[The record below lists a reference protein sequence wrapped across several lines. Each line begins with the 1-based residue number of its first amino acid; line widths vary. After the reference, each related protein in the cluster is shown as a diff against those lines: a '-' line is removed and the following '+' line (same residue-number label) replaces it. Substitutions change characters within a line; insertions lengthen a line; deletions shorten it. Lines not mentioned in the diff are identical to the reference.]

1 MAKAAR
7 ERLARLLGGEE
18 AGAFSGQVSLPADL
32 LRLEVEGVGPIR
44 LPVKPAQA
52 KKLCAVASPAKFGYR
67 DETILDPAVRDTR
80 EISPD
85 LVSLDVPG
93 LDAALAEL
101 ADDLGIPAGC
111 RMEAELHALLVYG
124 PGQFFV
130 PHTDTEKNDAMI
142 GTLTVTLPSS
152 HTGGEFI
159 VEHGGKSV
167 TYRSTR
173 DSLSLVAFY
182 ADCLHQVTPVRT
194 GYRVVLTFNLLMR
207 GTPAASAD
215 GPVGEL
221 ARYLGEHF
229 SSPEQVRYGSSEPP
243 KRLVYLL
250 DHSYT
255 ERGLRWDKLKGAD
268 ADRAA
273 LLRAAADKA
282 DCEAVLALAE
292 IKETWDTEARKITYL
307 ISSELT
313 LGWWNG
319 EAISLYVRDA
329 EICAS
334 TPTAEMK
341 PYQSEYTGYMGN
353 WGSTKDRWYRRAAI
367 VVWPREWSFAAQA
380 EASGLWALRE
390 LRRLVDAGDL
400 TAARAEA
407 SSVESFWAN
416 SVSAQPRAFEQTL
429 DTALVLEA
437 PEAATMLL
445 RPFRVEML
453 TPDHAKAILG
463 LAGHYGPQ
471 WTAGLLGVWFD
482 ERSRTYRDAELRR
495 PNWVAAL
502 PGLCEAL
509 GDEGGVTR
517 ELLTRSW
524 RWLSYQI
531 QLWLRHPAVSTAEK
545 YLGELGKPLTGL
557 LQAAAVAGETGLRD
571 QIVAFLREH
580 AEESQAFLVSVL
592 RAAEPLTPAGR
603 AVSGLD
609 DVARLCASSL
619 GGLIARP
626 VRAEDDWS
634 VTWRDTCGCDLCMTF
649 GEFLSDASR
658 RTLEWPLAE
667 ARRKHITQSVRA
679 AELPVR
685 HQVLRAGSPYTLIL
699 TKTDALF
706 ERERKTRQRAITDLA
721 WLTENWPAT
730 G

>member
-1 MAKAAR
+1 MTKAAR

-18 AGAFSGQVSLPADL
+18 AAAFSGQVSLPADAL
-32 LRLEVEGVGPIR
+32 SLEVEGVGPIR
-44 LPVKPAQA
+44 LPVKPPQA
-52 KKLCAVASPAKFGYR
+52 KKMCAVASPARFGHR
-67 DETILDPAVRDTR
+67 EETILDPAVRDTW
-80 EISPD
+80 EISSA
-85 LVSLDVPG
+85 LVRLDAPG

-101 ADDLGIPAGC
+101 ADELGIPAGC
-111 RMEAELHALLVYG
+111 RLAAELHALLVYG

-130 PHTDTEKNDAMI
+130 PHADTEKNDAMV

-152 HTGGEFI
+152 HTGGELI
-159 VEHGGKSV
+159 VAHGGRSV
-167 TYRSTR
+167 TYGSSR

-207 GTPAASAD
+207 GTPAALAD
-215 GPVGEL
+215 GSVGEL

-273 LLRAAADKA
+273 LLRAAADTA
-282 DCEAVLALAE
+282 DCEAVLALAD
-292 IKETWDTEARKITYL
+292 IKETWDTEARKITYV

-319 EAISLYVRDA
+319 DAISLYVRDA

-353 WGSTKDRWYRRAAI
+353 WGGTKDRWYRRAAI
-367 VVWPREWSFAAQA
+367 VVWPRERYFAAQA

-390 LRRLVDAGDL
+390 LRRLADAGDL
-400 TAARAEA
+400 TAARAAA
-407 SSVESFWAN
+407 SSVGSFWAN
-416 SVSAQPRAFEQTL
+416 SVSAQPRAFEQTM
-429 DTALVLEA
+429 DVALVLDA

-471 WTAGLLGVWFD
+471 WAASLLGVWFD
-482 ERSRTYRDAELRR
+482 ERSRAYRDAELR
-495 PNWVAAL
+495 PDWVAAL
-502 PGLCEAL
+502 PGLCEAF

-524 RWLSYQI
+524 RWLSGQI

-545 YLGELGKPLTGL
+545 YLGELSKPLTGL
-557 LQAAAVAGETGLRD
+557 LQATAVASDTDLRD

-580 AEESQAFLVSVL
+580 AEESQAFLVSAL
-592 RAAEPLTPAGR
+592 RAAEPLTLADR
-603 AVSGLD
+603 AASGLD
-609 DVARLCASSL
+609 DVARLCASGL
-619 GGLIARP
+619 GELVARP
-626 VRAEDDWS
+626 ERAAEDWS
-634 VTWRDTCGCDLCMTF
+634 VTWRDTCGCDLCTTF
-649 GEFLSDASR
+649 GEFLIDASR

-699 TKTDALF
+699 TKTDGLF
-706 ERERKTRQRAITDLA
+706 ARERETRQRAITDLA

>member
-1 MAKAAR
+1 MTKAAR

-18 AGAFSGQVSLPADL
+18 AAAFSGQVSLPADAL
-32 LRLEVEGVGPIR
+32 SLEVEGVGPIR

-52 KKLCAVASPAKFGYR
+52 KKMCVVASPAKFGHR
-67 DETILDPAVRDTR
+67 EETILDPAVRDTW
-80 EISPD
+80 EISAD
-85 LVSLDVPG
+85 LVSLDAPG

-101 ADDLGIPAGC
+101 ADELGFPAGC

-130 PHTDTEKNDAMI
+130 PHADTEKNDAMI
-142 GTLTVTLPSS
+142 GTLSVTLPSS

-159 VEHGGKSV
+159 VEHGGTSV
-167 TYRSTR
+167 TYRSSR

-182 ADCLHQVTPVRT
+182 ADCLHQVTPVRS

-273 LLRAAADKA
+273 SLRATADKA

-292 IKETWDTEARKITYL
+292 IKETWDTEARKITYM

-334 TPTAEMK
+334 TPTEEMK

-353 WGSTKDRWYRRAAI
+353 WGGTKDRWYRRAAI
-367 VVWPREWSFAAQA
+367 VVWPRERSFAAQA

-400 TAARAEA
+400 MAARAA
-407 SSVESFWAN
+407 AFSVESFWAN
-416 SVSAQPRAFEQTL
+416 SVSGQPRAFEQTL
-429 DTALVLEA
+429 DVALVLDA

-453 TPDHAKAILG
+453 APDHAKSVLG

-471 WTAGLLGVWFD
+471 WTAVLLGVWFD

-495 PNWVAAL
+495 PDWVAAL

-509 GDEGGVTR
+509 SDEGGVTR

-524 RWLSYQI
+524 GWLSDQI

-557 LQAAAVAGETGLRD
+557 LQATAVASETGLRD
-571 QIVAFLREH
+571 QVVAFLREH
-580 AEESQAFLVSVL
+580 PEESQAFLVSVL
-592 RAAEPLTPAGR
+592 RAAEPLPPADR
-603 AVSGLD
+603 AASGLD
-609 DVARLCASSL
+609 DVARLCASGL
-619 GGLIARP
+619 GELIARP
-626 VRAEDDWS
+626 VRTEDDWS
-634 VTWRDTCGCDLCMTF
+634 VTWRDTCGCDLCTTF

-667 ARRKHITQSVRA
+667 ARRKHITQSARA

-685 HQVLRAGSPYTLIL
+685 QQVLRAGSPYTLIL

-721 WLTENWPAT
+721 WLSENWPAT

>member
-44 LPVKPAQA
+44 LPVKPTQA
-52 KKLCAVASPAKFGYR
+52 KKLCAVASPAKFGHR

-111 RMEAELHALLVYG
+111 RMEDALLYG

-429 DTALVLEA
+429 DAALVLEA

-471 WTAGLLGVWFD
+471 WTAGLLGCGSTSARVPIATRNRD
-482 ERSRTYRDAELRR
+482 GRTGLPRCQDCARRSATR
-495 PNWVAAL
+495 AAL
-502 PGLCEAL
+502 PARCSPGRGA
-509 GDEGGVTR
+509 GSA
-517 ELLTRSW
+517 TRS
-524 RWLSYQI
+524 S
-531 QLWLRHPAVSTAEK
+531 
-545 YLGELGKPLTGL
+545 
-557 LQAAAVAGETGLRD
+557 
-571 QIVAFLREH
+571 
-580 AEESQAFLVSVL
+580 
-592 RAAEPLTPAGR
+592 
-603 AVSGLD
+603 SGS
-609 DVARLCASSL
+609 AT
-619 GGLIARP
+619 RP
-626 VRAEDDWS
+626 S
-634 VTWRDTCGCDLCMTF
+634 
-649 GEFLSDASR
+649 
-658 RTLEWPLAE
+658 
-667 ARRKHITQSVRA
+667 ARRKSTWASSASR
-679 AELPVR
+679 
-685 HQVLRAGSPYTLIL
+685 
-699 TKTDALF
+699 
-706 ERERKTRQRAITDLA
+706 
-721 WLTENWPAT
+721 
-730 G
+730 